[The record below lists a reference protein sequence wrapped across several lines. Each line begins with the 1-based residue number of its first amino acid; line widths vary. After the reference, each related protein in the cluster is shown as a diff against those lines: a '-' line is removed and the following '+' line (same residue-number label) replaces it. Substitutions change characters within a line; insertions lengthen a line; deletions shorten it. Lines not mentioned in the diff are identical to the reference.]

1 MNQRF
6 GAFPSS
12 GGTRAVLGLAFA
24 FTVLLGGARPA
35 HATKA
40 EKVSLD
46 EETPS
51 DKPKESEDA
60 SKSSGDAGE
69 AGEATDSGDG
79 PKVRRVIPPYSLPWQ
94 LRPVLPMTMARLD
107 TSFAFYGV
115 NGSSIVSFASGSYKI
130 IRQVSVFAKLGV
142 AENSP
147 PPSNPSGSSAG
158 TTNEGGFNFLNPTLG
173 GQLGFWPAKSLKLG
187 VSLGVTL
194 PVGGGGSTAD
204 AGAKE
209 TNFRGMLARSGFDNA
224 HFMVDYFAV
233 LPGVDLALV
242 THNLTLQGELNL
254 GVLMKV
260 RGLQTQK
267 SSATDFS
274 MGLHAGYF
282 LFPFLSAGLDLRYQT
297 WLGKPSYVAN
307 DTTGTLRDNFTIGV
321 GPRFHVK
328 LSENL
333 VFRPGASLS
342 FGFDNPMS
350 GSSYKIVQLDLP
362 FVF

>member
-6 GAFPSS
+6 GALPPSS
-12 GGTRAVLGLAFA
+12 GARVVLGFAFA

-51 DKPKESEDA
+51 DKPKEAEDA
-60 SKSSGDAGE
+60 SKSSGE
-69 AGEATDSGDG
+69 ASDSGDG
-79 PKVRRVIPPYSLPWQ
+79 PKVKRVIPPYSLPWQ
-94 LRPVLPMTMARLD
+94 LRPVLPTTMARID

-130 IRQVSVFAKLGV
+130 IKQVSVFAKLGV

-147 PPSNPSGSSAG
+147 PPSNPSGSSG
-158 TTNEGGFNFLNPTLG
+158 GMTNEGGFNFLNPLLG
-173 GQLGFWPAKSLKLG
+173 GQLGFWPSKTLKLG
-187 VSLGVTL
+187 VSLGLTL
-194 PVGGGGSTAD
+194 PVGGGGSTSGV
-204 AGAKE
+204 GAQAA
-209 TNFRGMLARSGFDNA
+209 NRAGMLARSGFDNA
-224 HFMVDYFAV
+224 HFMVDYLSV
-233 LPGVDLALV
+233 LPSVDLAWV
-242 THNLTLQGELNL
+242 THNLTVQGEVNF
-254 GVLMKV
+254 GVLAKV

-267 SSATDFS
+267 SSATDLS
-274 MGLHAGYF
+274 LGLHTGYF
-282 LFPFLSAGLDLRYQT
+282 FLPFFSAGLDLRYQT

-307 DTTGTLRDNFTIGV
+307 DTTGTLRDNFTIAV

-328 LSENL
+328 LSDTV
-333 VFRPGASLS
+333 VFRPGASLG

-362 FVF
+362 LVF